1 MAGLTP
7 EGFVPKRT
15 AELKLEL
22 EALVTGAF
30 GSVNLNP
37 ESVFGQIIGIVIGQ
51 QADIWARL
59 EQVYRS
65 QYPGMAEAINLD
77 RVVSI
82 NGISRL
88 AAAPTSVVAVV
99 TGVDGTVI
107 EAGKLAA
114 AENGSI
120 YALAGPVTIDAD
132 ISVGARVSISEV
144 VDDIDYSITLG
155 ATTYTY
161 NSGPEATAGS
171 ILTNLAALMVLAID
185 AHEVSDGLGGNWLRI
200 EYGAQ
205 QHISVGPRMQ
215 ILEVSVY
222 ADFEGT
228 ETGAIE
234 LPAATLT
241 TIQTPTAG
249 WNAVVNRGEGT
260 LGREVETDEE
270 LRLRR
275 ERSLRLTGSN
285 TLDAIRSALSELPGV
300 LSMRVVA
307 NSGTATD
314 AEGTPRQTLWAV
326 VDGGLPEQVARV
338 LYERVAAGIGY
349 RGDVA
354 VDVISP
360 TNGQAF
366 EVRFDRP
373 TNVPYYVTVTVVR
386 SDSTPTQVIDLVRAA
401 VVDYSNSEF
410 AIGEDVLYS
419 RLFSPI
425 NAVIG
430 DGAYVQSLTIGEA
443 EGPTGTTNLA
453 AEPDERFIL
462 TEGRVQVFVVTP

>member
-1 MAGLTP
+1 MAGLSDA
-7 EGFVPKRT
+7 GFVPKRT

-22 EALVTGAF
+22 EALVTARF
-30 GSVNLNP
+30 GPVNLNP
-37 ESVFGQIIGIVIGQ
+37 ESVFGQLIGIAVGQ
-51 QADIWARL
+51 QADLWARL

-65 QYPGMAEAINLD
+65 QYPGMAQSVNLD
-77 RVVSI
+77 RVVSL
-82 NGISRL
+82 NGITRL

-99 TGVDGTVI
+99 TGADGTTLA
-107 EAGKLAA
+107 AGKLAA
-114 AENGSI
+114 AENGST
-120 YALAGPVTIDAD
+120 YALAGPVAIDAD
-132 ISVGARVSISEV
+132 VSVGAKISV
-144 VDDIDYSITLG
+144 TSVADNTNYSITLG

-161 NSGPEATAGS
+161 NSGPAATAGS

-185 AHEVSDGLGGNWLRI
+185 GSEVSDGVGGNWLRLD
-200 EYGAQ
+200 YGAQ
-205 QHISVGPRMQ
+205 QLIAVGPRMQ
-215 ILEVSVY
+215 IVEVSVY

-234 LPAATLT
+234 LPAGTLT

-249 WNAVVNRGEGT
+249 WAAVTNRVEGT
-260 LGREVETDEE
+260 LGRDVETDEQ

-326 VDGGLPEQVARV
+326 VDGGLPEQIARA

-349 RGDVA
+349 RGDVE

-366 EVRFDRP
+366 PVKFDRP
-373 TNVPYYVTVTVVR
+373 TNVPYYATVTVVR

-401 VVDYSNSEF
+401 LVDYSNAEF
-410 AIGEDVLYS
+410 GIGEDVLYS

-425 NAVIG
+425 NTVIG
-430 DGAYVQSLTIGEA
+430 DGAYVQSLTIGETS
-443 EGPTGTTNLA
+443 GPTGTTNLEA
-453 AEPDERFIL
+453 DPDERFIL

>member
-1 MAGLTP
+1 MAGLSA

-22 EALVTGAF
+22 EALISANFGA
-30 GSVNLNP
+30 VNLNP
-37 ESVFGQIIGIVIGQ
+37 ESVFGQLVGIVVGQ
-51 QADIWARL
+51 QADLWARL

-65 QYPGMAEAINLD
+65 QYPGMAQSVNLD
-77 RVVSI
+77 RVASL
-82 NGISRL
+82 NGITRL

-99 TGVDGTVI
+99 TGSDGAI
-107 EAGKLAA
+107 LPAGKLVA
-114 AENGSI
+114 AENGST
-120 YALAGPVTIDAD
+120 YALSGPVSIDAD
-132 ISVGARVSISEV
+132 ISVGAKISITSV
-144 VDDIDYSITLG
+144 VDNTNYSITLG

-161 NSGPEATAGS
+161 NSGPDATAGS
-171 ILTNLAALMVLAID
+171 ILANLAALMVLVLD
-185 AHEVSDGLGGNWLRI
+185 DSEVSDGAGGNWLRLD
-200 EYGAQ
+200 YSAQ
-205 QHISVGPRMQ
+205 QLIAVGARMQ
-215 ILEVSVY
+215 ILELSVY

-234 LPAATLT
+234 LPARTLT

-249 WNAVVNRGEGT
+249 WSAVTNRTEGT
-260 LGREVETDEE
+260 LGRDTETDEE

-307 NSGTATD
+307 NNGGSTD
-314 AEGTPRQTLWAV
+314 GEGTPRQSLWAV
-326 VDGGLPEQVARV
+326 VDGGLPEQIAQV
-338 LYERVAAGIGY
+338 LYERVAAGIRY
-349 RGDVA
+349 RGNIS

-366 EVRFDRP
+366 TVKFDRP

-386 SDSTPTQVIDLVRAA
+386 SDSTPTQIIDLVRAA
-401 VVDYSNSEF
+401 VVDYSNAEF
-410 AIGEDVLYS
+410 GIGEDVLYS

-430 DGAYVQSLTIGEA
+430 DGAYVQALTIGVA
-443 EGPTGTTNLA
+443 EGPTGTTNLDA
-453 AEPDERFIL
+453 DPDERFIL